1 MTELFIKSIHIDEA
15 NRIVVQVQEFVAE
28 QFLTPDSK
36 KMLKDMTEKSL
47 GEDFV
52 KFEAAKTSFRVT
64 VKEGT
69 EQVCKQKI
77 EDEIKKAIEMAMAF
91 MSKNGENASEDH
103 QTAQAV
109 FFIRYLFTS
118 NLVEI

>member
-1 MTELFIKSIHIDEA
+1 MTESFIKSIHIDEA

-103 QTAQAV
+103 
-109 FFIRYLFTS
+109 
-118 NLVEI
+118 